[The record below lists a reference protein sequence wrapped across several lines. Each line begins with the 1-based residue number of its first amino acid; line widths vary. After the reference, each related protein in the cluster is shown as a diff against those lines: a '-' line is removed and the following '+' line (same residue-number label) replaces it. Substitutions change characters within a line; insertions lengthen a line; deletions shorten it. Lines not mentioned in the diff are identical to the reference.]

1 MQAGGIGGRLF
12 YQCIIC
18 SKYFDSSQG
27 LAGHSK
33 GHLGHGW
40 KKGTSHRKVFL
51 PYNPIYLQQQRQQ
64 QQQQQQ
70 QQGCGSVAV
79 STDSSPLPI
88 NVAPQL
94 PIIMQPQQAA
104 AAAAGSVASRES
116 NVVGKPKPKAD
127 RPQNVAS
134 SSSRVG
140 PLRKKHYLRFRD
152 MKILARLTPR
162 LAKEEQEI
170 ILRLVDCAMDQ
181 AKQAKMKNIE
191 VEVIQNKD
199 SAAADGIGTS
209 TKKDVVTV
217 EDSDDES
224 KNM

>member
-1 MQAGGIGGRLF
+1 MQAGGIGGTLF

-64 QQQQQQ
+64 QQQQ
-70 QQGCGSVAV
+70 GCGSVAV

-104 AAAAGSVASRES
+104 AAGSVASRES
-116 NVVGKPKPKAD
+116 NVVAKPKPKPKAD
-127 RPQNVAS
+127 QPQNVAS

-140 PLRKKHYLRFRD
+140 PPRKKHYLRFRD

-181 AKQAKMKNIE
+181 AKQAKMKNID

-199 SAAADGIGTS
+199 SAAADGIRTS

-217 EDSDDES
+217 EDSGDES

>member
-1 MQAGGIGGRLF
+1 MEAGGIGGSLF

-18 SKYFDSSQG
+18 LRYFDSSQG

-33 GHLGHGW
+33 GHMGHGW

-51 PYNPIYLQQQRQQ
+51 PYNPIYLQQQQQ
-64 QQQQQQ
+64 QK

-88 NVAPQL
+88 NAAPQL
-94 PIIMQPQQAA
+94 PIVMHPQQ
-104 AAAAGSVASRES
+104 AAAGSVASTES
-116 NVVGKPKPKAD
+116 NVVAKPKPKAD
-127 RPQNVAS
+127 RPRQNVES
-134 SSSRVG
+134 SSSRAG
-140 PLRKKHYLRFRD
+140 PPRKKHYLRFRD

-181 AKQAKMKNIE
+181 AKQSKMKNID
-191 VEVIQNKD
+191 VEVLD
-199 SAAADGIGTS
+199 SAAAAGIGTS
-209 TKKDVVTV
+209 TKKDVITV
-217 EDSDDES
+217 EDSGDES